1 MVYSRAG
8 LDVAVQSVGNPIERA
23 VCQADGVEFSV
34 AAACI
39 DIAVCYCRAGYNG
52 VIRVEFPTGGTLFF
66 VQCMN
71 KPVAGSDNHQLGS
84 DEGSRENLISC
95 GISPY
100 RFSVAGIQ
108 GMNHSCRIGIDIQF
122 SVNASL

>member
-1 MVYSRAG
+1 MLFHSSGRAELWASRLPERSIFRVRCRIPILFPGFPVDGIEHGSPGSDIDAFVVYSRAG

-52 VIRVEFPTGGTLFF
+52 VIRVEFPTGGTLFLSS
-66 VQCMN
+66 
-71 KPVAGSDNHQLGS
+71 A
-84 DEGSRENLISC
+84 
-95 GISPY
+95 
-100 RFSVAGIQ
+100 
-108 GMNHSCRIGIDIQF
+108 
-122 SVNASL
+122 